1 MSGGS
6 YYMWVLKTSMQVQ
19 YIKLAIE
26 QYFNIWFCIIKNALL
41 IYLKFNNLMVKYYD
55 N

>member
-19 YIKLAIE
+19 YIKLANE

-41 IYLKFNNLMVKYYD
+41 IYLKFNNLMMKYYD